1 MLTDFGETTVL
12 VCFYPLDCFGCFLV
26 RDGQFMDFVILGD
39 SIALPWC
46 MSF

>member
-12 VCFYPLDCFGCFLV
+12 VYCYVFVSCGYFLV
-26 RDGQFMDFVILGD
+26 RDGWFTDFMVLGD